1 MLVVGMHRSGTSA
14 IARGLKALSVYLG
27 DNLLDGQP
35 DNPTGY
41 WEDKSIVEINQRALE
56 VLGLKWDDVSL
67 ITYEQFEHYRI
78 RLLKI
83 KAVHY
88 LKSAFAPQ
96 PLWGFKDPRTLR
108 LLPLWLPAL
117 RDCHAEDAYVI
128 AIRDPRSVAASLFR
142 RQEIN
147 AAKAHRLWLVH
158 MVPFLCELRDKRLV
172 VVDYD
177 LLMLE
182 PRLQLERIAR
192 KLSLPSLDE
201 TRSTEIDRFATN
213 FLDGTL
219 RHSVFSPHAFDA
231 TTGEDRLSRAAYLLL
246 YELATDR
253 IEAGAPS
260 FWPAW
265 EKIRRD
271 LETLLIAQPPL
282 V

>member
-1 MLVVGMHRSGTSA
+1 MHRSGTSA

-41 WEDKSIVEINQRALE
+41 WEDKTIVEINQRALE

-67 ITYEQFEHYRI
+67 ITREQFEHYRI

-88 LKSAFAPQ
+88 LKSAFMPQ
-96 PLWGFKDPRTLR
+96 PLWAFKDPRTIR
-108 LLPLWLPAL
+108 LLPLWLRAL
-117 RDCHAEDAYVI
+117 RDCDAEDAYVV
-128 AIRDPRSVAASLFR
+128 AIRNPRSVAASLFR

-147 AAKAHRLWLVH
+147 ATKAHGLWLVH
-158 MVPFLCELRDKRLV
+158 TVPFLGELRDKPFV

-177 LLMLE
+177 LLMQE

-192 KLSLPSLDE
+192 KLGVPPNE
-201 TRSTEIDRFATN
+201 TRSREIDRFATD
-213 FLDGTL
+213 FLDENL
-219 RHSVFSPHAFDA
+219 RHNVSSRHAFD
-231 TTGEDRLSRAAYLLL
+231 TPTGESRLSRAAYLLL
-246 YELATDR
+246 HELARDR
-253 IEAGAPS
+253 IEPGAPS
-260 FWPAW
+260 FWSAW
-265 EKIRRD
+265 ERIRRD
-271 LETLLIAQPPL
+271 LETLIIGQPPL